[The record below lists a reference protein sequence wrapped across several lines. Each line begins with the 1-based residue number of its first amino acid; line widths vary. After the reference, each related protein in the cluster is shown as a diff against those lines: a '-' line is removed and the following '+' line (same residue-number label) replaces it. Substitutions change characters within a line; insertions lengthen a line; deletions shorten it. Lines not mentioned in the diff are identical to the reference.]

1 MTLIKTHYVYYA
13 QMVYLTVIYCFKQ
26 PAEDLE
32 LMSSEWRCRCHL
44 PNWLLHHILVM
55 APHV

>member
-1 MTLIKTHYVYYA
+1 LNDINKNSLHVLCSDGLFEC
-13 QMVYLTVIYCFKQ
+13 YLLLQ

-32 LMSSEWRCRCHL
+32 LMSSECRCRCHL